1 MEDMLEKRLTKLENR
16 LGIRK
21 VTSVTNLNEE
31 LVLLRRKLSEAGC
44 GFLLKIPTD
53 TLRKLTDLATGN
65 DYLTLEEKKREIEF
79 RHDLV
84 IEQIRLLEEF
94 QKDFEVVFKS
104 ESIAN
109 VSHHLPALDIA
120 EKEINES
127 ALDVQKH
134 HINVADLK
142 KNFVIL
148 LEQLNYQVLEW
159 EGIVEKLEQEKQKRE
174 TKA

>member
-1 MEDMLEKRLTKLENR
+1 MEDILEKRLSKLESR
-16 LGIRK
+16 LGMQK
-21 VTSVTNLNEE
+21 QANFTNLNEE
-31 LVLLRRKLSEAGC
+31 LAFLRKKLSEAGC
-44 GFLLKIPTD
+44 GFLLKIPVD
-53 TLRKLTDLATGN
+53 ILQKIIDLATGS
-65 DYLTLEEKKREIEF
+65 DYLTLAEMKREIEF
-79 RHDLV
+79 GHDLI
-84 IEQIRLLEEF
+84 IEQIKLLEEF
-94 QKDFEVVFKS
+94 QKDSEVVFKS
-104 ESIAN
+104 EPIAS
-109 VSHHLPALDIA
+109 VSHHLLALDIA

-159 EGIVEKLEQEKQKRE
+159 EGIVEKLEQEKQKSE

>member
-1 MEDMLEKRLTKLENR
+1 MEDILEKRLSKLESR
-16 LGIRK
+16 LGMQK
-21 VTSVTNLNEE
+21 QASFTNLNEE
-31 LVLLRRKLSEAGC
+31 LAFLRKKLSEAGF
-44 GFLLKIPTD
+44 GFLLKIPAD
-53 TLRKLTDLATGN
+53 ILQKIIDLATG
-65 DYLTLEEKKREIEF
+65 
-79 RHDLV
+79 
-84 IEQIRLLEEF
+84 
-94 QKDFEVVFKS
+94 VVFKS
-104 ESIAN
+104 EPLAS
-109 VSHHLPALDIA
+109 VSHHLLALDIA

-159 EGIVEKLEQEKQKRE
+159 EGIVEKLEREKQKSE